1 MKLLKSISSSPK
13 KFFKSRF
20 ARSVSRPGDPNSI
33 GSGSGSSRSSNN
45 NNPRDPAGAVEFPG
59 DELVQAF
66 NLIDRNRD
74 GKIQRE
80 ELAALFGLLGA
91 EELEIDCVMS
101 EVDRNGDGCISLEE
115 FAALR
120 PAFAAPSRGSEVR
133 DTFELFDADGDGR
146 ISAEELYRVLGRIG
160 DGRCTIE
167 ECRRMISGVDKNED
181 GFVCFEDFSRMMEQQ
196 IFL

>member
-20 ARSVSRPGDPNSI
+20 ARSGDPISI

-45 NNPRDPAGAVEFPG
+45 SNPRDPAGAEEFPG

-120 PAFAAPSRGSEVR
+120 PAFEAPSRGSEVR

-196 IFL
+196 LFL